1 MRYCLNLRY
10 RLARTRPE
18 LLLRQPCRIDMVRG
32 LRTGRKNRSADEVRQ
47 MPQKVCEETRNTFDH
62 VLKGL
67 LDDKNQIINRSGWEV
82 SDRLTRTR
90 SFRTDSFPA
99 ILPNRLFPYRA
110 VSEGVLLS
118 Q

>member
-1 MRYCLNLRY
+1 MLGPDESFSSDNLVVLIWFEACERV
-10 RLARTRPE
+10 E
-18 LLLRQPCRIDMVRG
+18 RIDLLMKFVR
-32 LRTGRKNRSADEVRQ
+32 REKRVR
-47 MPQKVCEETRNTFDH
+47 EETRNTFDH

-67 LDDKNQIINRSGWEV
+67 LDDKNQIMNRSGWEV

-118 Q
+118 QEGMHVQSR